1 MAKFQHSTRWNKLG
15 WDYLEWTGNL
25 YHDGLDLNWGFGY
38 DDFGQDVFPMADGK
52 VVHAEFTGNGWG
64 YQIWI
69 EHNIK
74 LEDWEIQALSL
85 NPHLKDLPIKNGVLK
100 LWTRYGHLKDMSV
113 EEGDNVTKETII
125 GSLGGTGKSKDKQS
139 WSPHLHVA
147 TYKKKPPSWTGYV
160 KGWSKEKVASY
171 TVNPKQLVSQFENFE
186 RHVQQVSE
194 WAVDA
199 VTWAKENGLMANW
212 TKPREPMTA
221 ERFITVLHRYHQLT
235 QSNE

>member
-1 MAKFQHSTRWNKLG
+1 MAKFQHPTRWNKLG

-25 YHDGLDLNWGFGY
+25 FHDALDYNWGYGY
-38 DDFGQDVFPMADGK
+38 DDFGQDVFPYADGK
-52 VVHAEFTGNGWG
+52 IVYADFKGNGWG

-74 LEDWEIQALSL
+74 LEDWEIQAIGL
-85 NPHLKDLPIKNGVLK
+85 NKDLKDLQIKNGVLK
-100 LWTRYGHLKDMSV
+100 LWTRYGHLKEIKV
-113 EEGDNVTKETII
+113 KEGDQVTQETLI
-125 GSLGGTGKSKDKQS
+125 GLLGGTGKSKDKQS
-139 WSPHLHVA
+139 WSPHLHA
-147 TYKKKPPSWTGYV
+147 GAYKKKPPSWTGYV

-171 TVNPKQLVSQFENFE
+171 TVNPKHLVSQFESFE

-194 WAVDA
+194 WAKESVK
-199 VTWAKENGLMANW
+199 WAKDTGVMVNW
-212 TKPREPMTA
+212 SKPREPMTA